1 MKHYLASFEETVRNY
16 WDTPALTDIETNI
29 TKNYGQF
36 AAEIAKLHLL
46 FKAAGIKEGDKI
58 AIYGRNTSN
67 WVIGYFA
74 ISTYKAVVVSILSD
88 FKADAVHNLINHS
101 EAKFLLTGDLVWPAL
116 DTKEMPGLLAAIC
129 LKDFNVVY
137 AKDTKLESVNIEDLF
152 KQQYPNGFTAN
163 DVNYPKDNLDDLALI
178 NYTSGTT
185 SAPKGVMLTH
195 HCLSSNVKFAIEHI
209 PNQAGWRVV
218 SMLPMA
224 HMFGLAFDCLYPLTS
239 GCHLYVFTKMPAPQ
253 ALLKAYSEIK
263 PYMILTVPLV
273 IEKMIK
279 KAVFPTIKKPL
290 MRILWY
296 TPGINILIRK
306 KVHDKLWNI
315 LGNTQHL
322 IMGGAPLNHEVEKC
336 LKQIKLCYTVGYGM
350 TECGPLISYCDWHN
364 FKERSCGQIIDRME
378 VKIDSANPYKEVGEI
393 LVRGVQV
400 MQGYYKNEEA
410 TRMVITEDGWLR
422 TGDLGIIDKQ
432 GNIFIRGRNKNMILG
447 ASGQNI
453 YPEEIE
459 GKLNNLP
466 YVAESLVVERA
477 GKLVAL
483 VYPNQEELKK
493 DNLTASDDV
502 FNHTRHQ
509 LNRLIPAFCH
519 VSSIEIVDKEFEKTP
534 KRSIKRFMYK

>member
-1 MKHYLASFEETVRNY
+1 MKHYLASFEESVRQY
-16 WDTPALTDIETNI
+16 WNNPALTDIEPNI
-29 TKNYGQF
+29 TKTYGQF
-36 AAEIAKLHLL
+36 ATEIAKLHLL
-46 FKAAGIKEGDKI
+46 FEKAGIKKGDKI

-67 WVIGYFA
+67 WVVGYFA
-74 ISTYKAVVVSILSD
+74 ISTYEAVVVSILSD
-88 FKADAVHNLINHS
+88 FKADAVHNLVNHS
-101 EAKFLLTGDLVWPAL
+101 EAKLLLTGDLVWPNL
-116 DTKEMPGLLAAIC
+116 DINMMPDLVAAIC
-129 LKDFNVVY
+129 LKDYKVVFSKDPKLAATDIESLFA
-137 AKDTKLESVNIEDLF
+137 AK
-152 KQQYPNGFTAN
+152 YPNGYTAA
-163 DVNYPKDNLDDLALI
+163 DVVYPKDNLDDLSLI

-195 HCLSSNVKFAIEHI
+195 HCLSSNVVFAIEHI
-209 PNQAGWRVV
+209 PNQPGWNVV

-239 GCHLYVFTKMPAPQ
+239 GCHLSIFTKMPAPQ

-263 PYMILTVPLV
+263 PYLILTVPLV

-290 MRILWY
+290 MRVLWY
-296 TPGINILIRK
+296 TPIVGGIIRK
-306 KVHDKLWNI
+306 KVHDKLSDI
-315 LGNTQHL
+315 LGNTQNL

-350 TECGPLISYCDWHN
+350 TECGPLISYCDWRY
-364 FKERSCGQIIDRME
+364 FKERSCGKIIDRME
-378 VKIDSANPYKEVGEI
+378 VKIDSEDPYKKVGEI

-410 TRMVITEDGWLR
+410 TRAVLTEDGWLR
-422 TGDLGIIDKQ
+422 TGDLGIIDKDY
-432 GNIFIRGRNKNMILG
+432 NIFIRGRNKNMILG

-466 YVAESLVVERA
+466 YVTESLVVERE

-483 VYPNQEELKK
+483 VYPNHDELKSAG
-493 DNLTASDDV
+493 LSATPEV
-502 FNHTRHQ
+502 MNHTLHQ
-509 LNRLIPAFCH
+509 LNRLIPAFCR

-534 KRSIKRFMYK
+534 KRSIKRFMYQ